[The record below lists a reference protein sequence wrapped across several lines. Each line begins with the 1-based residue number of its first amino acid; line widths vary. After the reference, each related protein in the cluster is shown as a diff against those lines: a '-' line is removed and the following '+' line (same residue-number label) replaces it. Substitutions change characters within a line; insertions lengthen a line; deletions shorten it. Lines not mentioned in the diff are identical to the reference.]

1 MHFSIM
7 DENVS
12 LTMNIF
18 LIIANII
25 NLIYNIPQI
34 IKTYKTKSTVDFS
47 EWFLFLRIFG
57 NIIWVAYAIEVDS
70 FLMLINNLVTVFS
83 SIFIGYYKTIE
94 LYNNYKEKYNKLED
108 DTLIDSS
115 LETDLET
122 LFEPRVKICKTQIE
136 EDAYKDYN
144 N

>member
-83 SIFIGYYKTIE
+83 SVFIGYYKTIE
-94 LYNNYKEKYNKLED
+94 LYNNYKEKYNQLENEP
-108 DTLIDSS
+108 IDAST
-115 LETDLET
+115 LETI
-122 LFEPRVKICKTQIE
+122 FEPRDKPKIE
-136 EDAYKDYN
+136 EDSPKDSN